1 MLIHFGIVPYII
13 FDGDYLPSKRI
24 TEIERASKR
33 EKSRKFGL
41 ELQRLGK
48 TSLAR
53 LELQKAVDVT
63 PEMAGQFIEKLKSL
77 GIKYLVAPYEAD
89 AELAYL
95 ERKGII
101 DAILSEDS
109 DLLVFGAEC
118 LLTKLDQYGDCVEIN
133 RKDFTAC
140 RDISLVGWSDAEFRC
155 MAILS
160 GCDYLPN
167 ISGMGLKTAY
177 QLVRKYKSIDRIVRD
192 LAFSKRFQLP
202 ARYQESF
209 RRADLTFL
217 HQRVFCPI
225 VNNIVMMA
233 SFGPGPEPEDFNFI
247 GSDLDQH
254 VAIGVSNGELHPMT
268 KKPMAVKIMSLNAQL
283 TPSKDLQKQCITRIS
298 TPFSQMKGNESIQA
312 FFKTKRTPLAEL
324 DPNTF
329 TPSSS
334 QQRLLQ
340 QSTRTW
346 MSSPAPA
353 RMSLT
358 QSSESAAASASEPSA
373 RRSAALDRAGRT
385 PQAYSHS
392 LKRRRLCSEQEE
404 GQDIKITLPASASST
419 RSRYFSASRPKAVSL
434 IDVGKSSNSKNQVT
448 EPGIHVWS
456 DNCID
461 KVMAGLPDF
470 SNCPPS
476 ESIVMR
482 AAGTDNQDVLRGS
495 FCTHARKNK
504 PTIAASGTFIHSDSS
519 LNTISV
525 TSTAVTP
532 VENCSRSVAK
542 STSKNIS
549 AEKANFNDKYSYQSA
564 SVTNVSSHIKIGNN
578 TMSSGATEV
587 VAVKP
592 SIAGRG
598 RMTPL
603 QRLAAGALQKPS
615 LYPGATTDSLIP
627 SSIIESTGSTLEIC
641 RLSTHGACL
650 GRESVARGSE
660 DTTRPDLRE
669 NLEGSL
675 SPNEDQKEPKLDF
688 GRFVFLGQ
696 RSSLLELPQL

>member
-1 MLIHFGIVPYII
+1 MLIHFGIIPYIV

-33 EKSRKFGL
+33 EESRKLGL

-48 TSLAR
+48 TSSAR

-63 PEMAGQFIEKLKSL
+63 PEMAGQFIEKLKNL
-77 GIKYLVAPYEAD
+77 GVKYLVAPYEAD
-89 AELAYL
+89 AQLVYL

-109 DLLVFGAEC
+109 DLLVFGAKC
-118 LLTKLDQYGDCVEIN
+118 LLTKLDQHGDCVEIN
-133 RKDFTAC
+133 RKDFTLC
-140 RDISLVGWSDAEFRC
+140 RDICLVGWSDAEFRC

-160 GCDYLPN
+160 GCDYLPS

-268 KKPMAVKIMSLNAQL
+268 KKPMAVKSMSVNAPL
-283 TPSKDLQKQCITRIS
+283 TPSKDLQKQCTTRIS
-298 TPFSQMKGNESIQA
+298 TPYSQMKGNESIQT

-329 TPSSS
+329 TPSPS

-340 QSTRTW
+340 QSTRAW

-353 RMSLT
+353 RMPLNRP
-358 QSSESAAASASEPSA
+358 SESAAASASESYA
-373 RRSAALDRAGRT
+373 RRPATLERAGRT
-385 PQAYSHS
+385 PHAYSHS
-392 LKRRRLCSEQEE
+392 PKRRRLCSEQEE
-404 GQDIKITLPASASST
+404 EQDIQMTLTASASST
-419 RSRYFSASRPKAVSL
+419 RSRYFSASQPKAVSL
-434 IDVGKSSNSKNQVT
+434 IDVGKSSNSRNHAT
-448 EPGIHVWS
+448 EPGVS
-456 DNCID
+456 ENCID
-461 KVMAGLPDF
+461 KVMVGLPDF

-476 ESIVMR
+476 GRRVMR
-482 AAGTDNQDVLRGS
+482 AAGTDNQDVIRGP
-495 FCTHARKNK
+495 FCTHTHKNR
-504 PTIAASGTFIHSDSS
+504 PTKAASETLIHFDSS
-519 LNTISV
+519 LDSNSI
-525 TSTAVTP
+525 TSTAVTR
-532 VENCSRSVAK
+532 VANSGKSVAK
-542 STSKNIS
+542 SINRDIS
-549 AEKANFNDKYSYQSA
+549 AEKASLSDKYSYQSS
-564 SVTNVSSHIKIGNN
+564 SVKNIDSHIKLGNKAI
-578 TMSSGATEV
+578 SSGATKV
-587 VAVKP
+587 VALKP

-603 QRLAAGALQKPS
+603 QRLAAGALRKPS
-615 LYPGATTDSLIP
+615 LYSGVTTHSLIP
-627 SSIIESTGSTLEIC
+627 ASNIEPTLPTLEIC

-650 GRESVARGSE
+650 GKESVARGSE
-660 DTTRPDLRE
+660 DTMRSDLHE
-669 NLEGSL
+669 DSEGSL
-675 SPNEDQKEPKLDF
+675 SPNEEQKEPKLDF
-688 GRFVFLGQ
+688 GRFAFL
-696 RSSLLELPQL
+696 E

>member
-1 MLIHFGIVPYII
+1 MLIHFGIIPYIV

-33 EKSRKFGL
+33 EESRKLGL

-77 GIKYLVAPYEAD
+77 GVKYLVAPYEAD
-89 AELAYL
+89 AELVYL

-101 DAILSEDS
+101 NAILSEDS
-109 DLLVFGAEC
+109 DLLVFGAKC

-133 RKDFTAC
+133 RKDFTSC

-225 VNNIVMMA
+225 VNNIVMLA
-233 SFGPGPEPEDFNFI
+233 GFGPGPEPEDFNFI

-268 KKPMAVKIMSLNAQL
+268 KKPMAVKSMSLNAPL
-283 TPSKDLQKQCITRIS
+283 TPSKDLQKQCTTRIS
-298 TPFSQMKGNESIQA
+298 TPFSQMKGNESIQT
-312 FFKTKRTPLAEL
+312 FFKTKRIPLAEL

-340 QSTRTW
+340 QRTRAW
-346 MSSPAPA
+346 MPSPAPA
-353 RMSLT
+353 RMPLT
-358 QSSESAAASASEPSA
+358 WSSESAAASASESYA
-373 RRSAALDRAGRT
+373 RRPAALDRAGRS
-385 PQAYSHS
+385 PQSYSHS
-392 LKRRRLCSEQEE
+392 PKRRRLCSEQEE
-404 GQDIKITLPASASST
+404 EHDASASST
-419 RSRYFSASRPKAVSL
+419 RSRYFSASQPKAVPL
-434 IDVGKSSNSKNQVT
+434 IEVAKSNNSRSQAT

-456 DNCID
+456 DDCID
-461 KVMAGLPDF
+461 KVTAGLPDF

-476 ESIVMR
+476 GRRVLR
-482 AAGTDNQDVLRGS
+482 AVGTDNQDVLRGS
-495 FCTHARKNK
+495 FFTRAHKNR
-504 PTIAASGTFIHSDSS
+504 PSIAASETFIHSDSS
-519 LNTISV
+519 LDPNSI
-525 TSTAVTP
+525 TSTAVTR
-532 VENCSRSVAK
+532 VANSGRLIAK
-542 STSKNIS
+542 SISKDIS
-549 AEKANFNDKYSYQSA
+549 AEKANLKDRYSYQSV
-564 SVTNVSSHIKIGNN
+564 SVTNVDSHIKMGNN
-578 TMSSGATEV
+578 TMSSGATKV
-587 VAVKP
+587 VTVKP
-592 SIAGRG
+592 SIAGRS

-603 QRLAAGALQKPS
+603 QRLAAGALRKPS
-615 LYPGATTDSLIP
+615 LYSGVTNHSLIP
-627 SSIIESTGSTLEIC
+627 SSNIEPTLSTLEIC
-641 RLSTHGACL
+641 RLSTLGACL
-650 GRESVARGSE
+650 ERESVARGSE
-660 DTTRPDLRE
+660 DAVRSDLRE
-669 NLEGSL
+669 DSEGSL
-675 SPNEDQKEPKLDF
+675 SPNEEQKEPKLDF
-688 GRFVFLGQ
+688 GRFAFLG
-696 RSSLLELPQL
+696 

>member
-1 MLIHFGIVPYII
+1 MLIHFGIVPYIV

-33 EKSRKFGL
+33 EESRKLGL

-48 TSLAR
+48 TSSAR

-63 PEMAGQFIEKLKSL
+63 PEMAGQFIEKLKNL
-77 GIKYLVAPYEAD
+77 GVKYLVAPYEAD
-89 AELAYL
+89 AQLVYL
-95 ERKGII
+95 ERMGII

-109 DLLVFGAEC
+109 DLLVFGAKC

-133 RKDFTAC
+133 RKDFTSC
-140 RDISLVGWSDAEFRC
+140 RDICLVGWSDAEFRC

-160 GCDYLPN
+160 GCDYLPS

-268 KKPMAVKIMSLNAQL
+268 KKPMAVKSISMNEPL
-283 TPSKDLQKQCITRIS
+283 TPSKDLQKQCTTRIS
-298 TPFSQMKGNESIQA
+298 TPYSQMKGNESIQT

-329 TPSSS
+329 TPSPS

-353 RMSLT
+353 RMPLNRP
-358 QSSESAAASASEPSA
+358 SESAAASASESYA
-373 RRSAALDRAGRT
+373 RRPATMVRAGKA

-392 LKRRRLCSEQEE
+392 PKRRRLCSEQEE
-404 GQDIKITLPASASST
+404 EQDIQMTSTASAAST
-419 RSRYFSASRPKAVSL
+419 RSRYFSASQPKAVSL
-434 IDVGKSSNSKNQVT
+434 IDVGKSSKSRNNRNQAT
-448 EPGIHVWS
+448 ESGIS
-456 DNCID
+456 DDCID

-476 ESIVMR
+476 GRRVIR
-482 AAGTDNQDVLRGS
+482 AAATDNQHVIRGS
-495 FCTHARKNK
+495 FCTHTHKNR
-504 PTIAASGTFIHSDSS
+504 PSIAESETLVHFDSS
-519 LNTISV
+519 LDPNSI
-525 TSTAVTP
+525 TSTAVTR
-532 VENCSRSVAK
+532 VANTGNSVAK
-542 STSKNIS
+542 SINRDIS
-549 AEKANFNDKYSYQSA
+549 AEKASLSDKYSYQSS
-564 SVTNVSSHIKIGNN
+564 SVTNIDSHIKLGNN
-578 TMSSGATEV
+578 TLSSGATKV

-592 SIAGRG
+592 SIGGRG

-603 QRLAAGALQKPS
+603 QRLAAGALRKPS
-615 LYPGATTDSLIP
+615 LYSGVTNHSLI
-627 SSIIESTGSTLEIC
+627 SSSNIEPKLPNLEIC
-641 RLSTHGACL
+641 RLSSHGACL
-650 GRESVARGSE
+650 GRESMARGSE
-660 DTTRPDLRE
+660 DTMRSDLLE
-669 NLEGSL
+669 DSEGSL
-675 SPNEDQKEPKLDF
+675 SPKEEQKEPKLDF
-688 GRFVFLGQ
+688 GRFAFLG
-696 RSSLLELPQL
+696 

>member
-1 MLIHFGIVPYII
+1 MLIHFGIIPYIV

-33 EKSRKFGL
+33 EESRKLGL

-48 TSLAR
+48 TSQAR
-53 LELQKAVDVT
+53 LELQKSVDVT
-63 PEMAGQFIEKLKSL
+63 PEMAGQFIEKLKNL
-77 GIKYLVAPYEAD
+77 GVKYLVAPYEAD
-89 AELAYL
+89 AELVYL

-109 DLLVFGAEC
+109 DLLVFGAKC

-133 RKDFTAC
+133 RKDFTSC

-177 QLVRKYKSIDRIVRD
+177 QLVRKHKSIDRIVRD

-254 VAIGVSNGELHPMT
+254 IAIGVSNGELHPMT
-268 KKPMAVKIMSLNAQL
+268 KKPMAVKSMSLNASL
-283 TPSKDLQKQCITRIS
+283 TPSKELQKQCTTRIS
-298 TPFSQMKGNESIQA
+298 TPFSQMKGNESIQT

-340 QSTRTW
+340 QTNRAW
-346 MSSPAPA
+346 ISSPAPA
-353 RMSLT
+353 RMSST
-358 QSSESAAASASEPSA
+358 RSVESAAASESDSSA
-373 RRSAALDRAGRT
+373 RRPAALDRAGRT
-385 PQAYSHS
+385 PQAYSRS
-392 LKRRRLCSEQEE
+392 PKRRRLCSEQEE
-404 GQDIKITLPASASST
+404 VQDIRITSTASASST
-419 RSRYFSASRPKAVSL
+419 RSHYFSASRPKAVPL
-434 IDVGKSSNSKNQVT
+434 IDIGKSSNSRNQVT
-448 EPGIHVWS
+448 EPEIRVWS
-456 DNCID
+456 DDCID

-476 ESIVMR
+476 GRRLMR
-482 AAGTDNQDVLRGS
+482 AAGTDNQDKLRGS
-495 FCTHARKNK
+495 SCTHAHKNS
-504 PTIAASGTFIHSDSS
+504 PSIAASETFIHSDSS
-519 LNTISV
+519 LDSNSV
-525 TSTAVTP
+525 TSTAATR
-532 VENCSRSVAK
+532 VEKSWKSFAK
-542 STSKNIS
+542 STSEDIS

-564 SVTNVSSHIKIGNN
+564 SVTNVSSHIKMGNN
-578 TMSSGATEV
+578 TVSSGATKV

-603 QRLAAGALQKPS
+603 QRLAAGALRKPS
-615 LYPGATTDSLIP
+615 LYSGVTTGTLIP
-627 SSIIESTGSTLEIC
+627 SSNIEPTTPTLEIC
-641 RLSTHGACL
+641 RLSTHGAYL

-660 DTTRPDLRE
+660 DTLRSDQRE
-669 NLEGSL
+669 DSEGYL

-688 GRFVFLGQ
+688 GHFVFLG
-696 RSSLLELPQL
+696 

>member
-1 MLIHFGIVPYII
+1 MHFGIIPYIV
-13 FDGDYLPSKRI
+13 FDGDYLPSKCL

-33 EKSRKFGL
+33 EESRKLGL

-48 TSLAR
+48 TSQAR

-63 PEMAGQFIEKLKSL
+63 PEMAGQFIEKLKNL
-77 GIKYLVAPYEAD
+77 GVKYIVAPYEAD
-89 AELAYL
+89 AELVYL

-109 DLLVFGAEC
+109 DLLVFGAKC

-160 GCDYLPN
+160 GCDYLTN
-167 ISGMGLKTAY
+167 INGMGLKTAY
-177 QLVRKYKSIDRIVRD
+177 QLVRKYKSIDQIVRN

-202 ARYQESF
+202 AGYQESF

-254 VAIGVSNGELHPMT
+254 VAIGVSKGELHPMT
-268 KKPMAVKIMSLNAQL
+268 KKPMAVKSVSLNASL
-283 TPSKDLQKQCITRIS
+283 IPSKELQKQCPTRIS
-298 TPFSQMKGNESIQA
+298 TPFSQVKGNESIQT

-340 QSTRTW
+340 QSTRAW

-353 RMSLT
+353 RMPLT
-358 QSSESAAASASEPSA
+358 RSGESAAASSSQLSA
-373 RRSAALDRAGRT
+373 RRRVALDRAGRT
-385 PQAYSHS
+385 PQACSHS
-392 LKRRRLCSEQEE
+392 PKRRRLCSEQEE
-404 GQDIKITLPASASST
+404 GQDIGITLPGSTSST
-419 RSRYFSASRPKAVSL
+419 RSRYFSASRPKAMSL
-434 IDVGKSSNSKNQVT
+434 IDVGKSGNSKNQAT
-448 EPGIHVWS
+448 EPEIHVRS
-456 DNCID
+456 DECID
-461 KVMAGLPDF
+461 KVMAGLPGF

-476 ESIVMR
+476 GRRVLR
-482 AAGTDNQDVLRGS
+482 VAGTDNQGLLRGS
-495 FCTHARKNK
+495 SCTHAHKNS
-504 PTIAASGTFIHSDSS
+504 PPLATSETFIHSDSLLDS
-519 LNTISV
+519 NSI
-525 TSTAVTP
+525 TSTAVTH
-532 VENCSRSVAK
+532 VKNSGRSVAK
-542 STSKNIS
+542 PTSKSIS

-564 SVTNVSSHIKIGNN
+564 SVMNVSSQIKMENN
-578 TMSSGATEV
+578 AVSSGATKAM
-587 VAVKP
+587 AVK
-592 SIAGRG
+592 SFIAGRG

-603 QRLAAGALQKPS
+603 QRLAAGALRKPS
-615 LYPGATTDSLIP
+615 LHSGVTTGSLIP
-627 SSIIESTGSTLEIC
+627 SSNSEPTLSTFETC

-650 GRESVARGSE
+650 GREYVARGSE
-660 DTTRPDLRE
+660 DTMGSDLRE
-669 NLEGSL
+669 DSEGSL
-675 SPNEDQKEPKLDF
+675 SPIEDQKEPKLDF
-688 GRFVFLGQ
+688 GRFVFLG
-696 RSSLLELPQL
+696 

>member
-1 MLIHFGIVPYII
+1 MLIHFGIIPYIV

-33 EKSRKFGL
+33 EESRKLGL

-63 PEMAGQFIEKLKSL
+63 PEMAGQFIEKLKNL
-77 GIKYLVAPYEAD
+77 GVKYLVAPYEAD
-89 AELAYL
+89 AELVYL

-109 DLLVFGAEC
+109 DLLVFGAKC

-133 RKDFTAC
+133 RKDFTSC

-225 VNNIVMMA
+225 LNNIVMMA

-254 VAIGVSNGELHPMT
+254 VAIGVSKGELHPMT
-268 KKPMAVKIMSLNAQL
+268 KKPMAVKSMSLNAPL
-283 TPSKDLQKQCITRIS
+283 TPSKDLQKQCTTRIS
-298 TPFSQMKGNESIQA
+298 TPFSQMKGNESIQT

-340 QSTRTW
+340 QSSRAW
-346 MSSPAPA
+346 MSSPAPV
-353 RMSLT
+353 RMPLT
-358 QSSESAAASASEPSA
+358 RSSESAAASASESYA
-373 RRSAALDRAGRT
+373 RRPAALDRAGRA

-392 LKRRRLCSEQEE
+392 PKRRRLCFEQEE
-404 GQDIKITLPASASST
+404 EQENQISLTASASST
-419 RSRYFSASRPKAVSL
+419 RSRYFSASRPKAVPL
-434 IDVGKSSNSKNQVT
+434 IEVRKSTNSRNQAT

-456 DNCID
+456 DDCID

-476 ESIVMR
+476 GRRVV
-482 AAGTDNQDVLRGS
+482 GTDNQDVLRES
-495 FCTHARKNK
+495 FCTHANKNR
-504 PTIAASGTFIHSDSS
+504 PSIAASETFIHPNSS
-519 LNTISV
+519 LDPNFI
-525 TSTAVTP
+525 TSTAVTR
-532 VENCSRSVAK
+532 VANSGRSVAK
-542 STSKNIS
+542 SISKDIS
-549 AEKANFNDKYSYQSA
+549 AEKGNLNDRYSYQSA
-564 SVTNVSSHIKIGNN
+564 SVTDVDSHIKMGNN
-578 TMSSGATEV
+578 TMSTKV

-603 QRLAAGALQKPS
+603 QRLAAGALRKPS
-615 LYPGATTDSLIP
+615 LYSGVTNHSLIP
-627 SSIIESTGSTLEIC
+627 SSNIEPTLSTLEIC

-660 DTTRPDLRE
+660 DAMRSDLRE
-669 NLEGSL
+669 DSEGSL
-675 SPNEDQKEPKLDF
+675 SSNEEQKEPKLDF
-688 GRFVFLGQ
+688 GRFTFLG
-696 RSSLLELPQL
+696 

>member
-1 MLIHFGIVPYII
+1 MLMHFGIIPYIV
-13 FDGDYLPSKRI
+13 FDGDYLPSKCL

-33 EKSRKFGL
+33 EESRKLGL

-48 TSLAR
+48 TSQAR

-77 GIKYLVAPYEAD
+77 GVKYIVAPYEAD
-89 AELAYL
+89 AELVYL

-109 DLLVFGAEC
+109 DLLVFGAKC

-140 RDISLVGWSDAEFRC
+140 RDISLVGWSDVEFRC

-160 GCDYLPN
+160 GCDYLTN

-177 QLVRKYKSIDRIVRD
+177 QLVRKYKSIEQIVRN
-192 LAFSKRFQLP
+192 LAFSKRFQIP
-202 ARYQESF
+202 AGYQESF

-247 GSDLDQH
+247 GGDLDQH
-254 VAIGVSNGELHPMT
+254 VAIGVSKGELHPMT
-268 KKPMAVKIMSLNAQL
+268 KKPMAVKSVSLNASL
-283 TPSKDLQKQCITRIS
+283 TSSKELQKQCPTRIS
-298 TPFSQMKGNESIQA
+298 TPFSQMKGNESIQT

-340 QSTRTW
+340 QSTRAW

-353 RMSLT
+353 RMPLT
-358 QSSESAAASASEPSA
+358 RSGESAAASSSESSA
-373 RRSAALDRAGRT
+373 RRPVALDRAGRT
-385 PQAYSHS
+385 PQACSHS
-392 LKRRRLCSEQEE
+392 PKRRRLCSEHEE
-404 GQDIKITLPASASST
+404 RQDIGITLPGSASST
-419 RSRYFSASRPKAVSL
+419 RSRYFPASRPKAVSL
-434 IDVGKSSNSKNQVT
+434 IDVGISGNSKNLAT
-448 EPGIHVWS
+448 EPEIHVRS
-456 DNCID
+456 DECID
-461 KVMAGLPDF
+461 KVMAGLPGF

-476 ESIVMR
+476 GRRVLR
-482 AAGTDNQDVLRGS
+482 VARTDNQGLLRGS
-495 FCTHARKNK
+495 SCTHAHKNR
-504 PTIAASGTFIHSDSS
+504 PSLATSETLIHSDSLLDS
-519 LNTISV
+519 NSI
-525 TSTAVTP
+525 TSTAVTR
-532 VENCSRSVAK
+532 VENSGRSVAK

-564 SVTNVSSHIKIGNN
+564 SVMSVSSQIKMENN
-578 TMSSGATEV
+578 AESSGATKV
-587 VAVKP
+587 MAVKP
-592 SIAGRG
+592 FIAGRG

-603 QRLAAGALQKPS
+603 QRLAAGALRKPILCS
-615 LYPGATTDSLIP
+615 GVTTGSLIP
-627 SSIIESTGSTLEIC
+627 SSNIEPTLSTFETC

-650 GRESVARGSE
+650 GREYVARGSE
-660 DTTRPDLRE
+660 DTMGSDLRE
-669 NLEGSL
+669 DSEGSL
-675 SPNEDQKEPKLDF
+675 SPIEDQKEPKLDF
-688 GRFVFLGQ
+688 GRFVFLG
-696 RSSLLELPQL
+696 

>member
-1 MLIHFGIVPYII
+1 MLLHFGIIPYIV

-33 EKSRKFGL
+33 EESRKLGL

-63 PEMAGQFIEKLKSL
+63 PEMAGQFIEKLKNL
-77 GIKYLVAPYEAD
+77 GVKYLVAPYEAD
-89 AELAYL
+89 AELVYL

-109 DLLVFGAEC
+109 DLLVFGAKC

-133 RKDFTAC
+133 RKDFTSC

-167 ISGMGLKTAY
+167 ISGMGLRTAY

-247 GSDLDQH
+247 GRDLDQN

-268 KKPMAVKIMSLNAQL
+268 KKPMAVKSISLNALL
-283 TPSKDLQKQCITRIS
+283 TPSKDLQKQCTTRIS
-298 TPFSQMKGNESIQA
+298 TPFSQMKGNESIQK

-329 TPSSS
+329 IPSSS

-340 QSTRTW
+340 QSTRAW

-353 RMSLT
+353 RMPLT
-358 QSSESAAASASEPSA
+358 RSSESAAASESESYA

-392 LKRRRLCSEQEE
+392 PKRRRLCSEQEE
-404 GQDIKITLPASASST
+404 EQDIQITLTASASST

-434 IDVGKSSNSKNQVT
+434 IDVGKNSNSREQAT

-456 DNCID
+456 DDCID
-461 KVMAGLPDF
+461 KVVAGLPDF

-476 ESIVMR
+476 GRRVMR

-495 FCTHARKNK
+495 FCTHAHKNR
-504 PTIAASGTFIHSDSS
+504 PSIAASETFIHSDSS
-519 LNTISV
+519 LDPNSI
-525 TSTAVTP
+525 TSTTVTR
-532 VENCSRSVAK
+532 VANSGRSVAK
-542 STSKNIS
+542 SICKDIS
-549 AEKANFNDKYSYQSA
+549 AEKANFNDRYSYQSA
-564 SVTNVSSHIKIGNN
+564 SVTNVDNHIKVGNN
-578 TMSSGATEV
+578 TMSSGATKV

-603 QRLAAGALQKPS
+603 QRLAAGALRKSS
-615 LYPGATTDSLIP
+615 LYSGVTNDSLSP
-627 SSIIESTGSTLEIC
+627 SFNIEPTISTLEIC

-660 DTTRPDLRE
+660 DAMRSDLRE
-669 NLEGSL
+669 DSEASL
-675 SPNEDQKEPKLDF
+675 SPNEEQKEPKLDF
-688 GRFVFLGQ
+688 GRFAFLG
-696 RSSLLELPQL
+696 

>member
-1 MLIHFGIVPYII
+1 MLIHFGIIPYIV
-13 FDGDYLPSKRI
+13 FDGDYLPSKRL
-24 TEIERASKR
+24 TEIDRASKR
-33 EKSRKFGL
+33 EESRKLGL
-41 ELQRLGK
+41 ELHRLGK
-48 TSLAR
+48 TSQAR

-63 PEMAGQFIEKLKSL
+63 PEMAGQFIEKLKNL
-77 GIKYLVAPYEAD
+77 GVKYLVAPYEAD
-89 AELAYL
+89 AELVYL

-109 DLLVFGAEC
+109 DLLVFGATC
-118 LLTKLDQYGDCVEIN
+118 LLTKLDQYGDCIEIN

-268 KKPMAVKIMSLNAQL
+268 KKPMAVKCMSLNSPL
-283 TPSKDLQKQCITRIS
+283 TPSKELQKQCPTRIS
-298 TPFSQMKGNESIQA
+298 TPFSQVKGNESIQT

-329 TPSSS
+329 TPSPS

-340 QSTRTW
+340 QSTRVW

-353 RMSLT
+353 RMPIT
-358 QSSESAAASASEPSA
+358 QSGESAVASASESSA
-373 RRSAALDRAGRT
+373 RRLAALNRAGRT
-385 PQAYSHS
+385 CLHS
-392 LKRRRLCSEQEE
+392 PKRRRLCSEQEE
-404 GQDIKITLPASASST
+404 GQDIRITLPASASST
-419 RSRYFSASRPKAVSL
+419 RSHYFPASRSKAVSL
-434 IDVGKSSNSKNQVT
+434 IDAGKSSNSKNQET
-448 EPGIHVWS
+448 EPKFYVWS
-456 DNCID
+456 DDCID
-461 KVMAGLPDF
+461 KAVAGLPDF
-470 SNCPPS
+470 SNYPPS
-476 ESIVMR
+476 GRRVR
-482 AAGTDNQDVLRGS
+482 RVAGTDNQDVLRGS
-495 FCTHARKNK
+495 SCTHAHRNS
-504 PTIAASGTFIHSDSS
+504 PSLAASATFIHSDSS
-519 LNTISV
+519 LDSNSIK
-525 TSTAVTP
+525 STAVTQ
-532 VENCSRSVAK
+532 NSGRSVAK
-542 STSKNIS
+542 STSKDIS
-549 AEKANFNDKYSYQSA
+549 AEKANFIDKYSYQSA
-564 SVTNVSSHIKIGNN
+564 SVTNVSSQFKVGNSAV
-578 TMSSGATEV
+578 SSGATKV
-587 VAVKP
+587 MAVKP
-592 SIAGRG
+592 SIARG

-603 QRLAAGALQKPS
+603 QRLAAGALRKPS
-615 LYPGATTDSLIP
+615 LYSGVATGSLIP
-627 SSIIESTGSTLEIC
+627 SSSIEPTLSTLETC
-641 RLSTHGACL
+641 RLSTHGACF
-650 GRESVARGSE
+650 GRESMARGSE
-660 DTTRPDLRE
+660 DKMRSDLRE
-669 NLEGSL
+669 DSEGSL
-675 SPNEDQKEPKLDF
+675 SPNEDQKEPQLDF
-688 GRFVFLGQ
+688 GRFVFLG
-696 RSSLLELPQL
+696 